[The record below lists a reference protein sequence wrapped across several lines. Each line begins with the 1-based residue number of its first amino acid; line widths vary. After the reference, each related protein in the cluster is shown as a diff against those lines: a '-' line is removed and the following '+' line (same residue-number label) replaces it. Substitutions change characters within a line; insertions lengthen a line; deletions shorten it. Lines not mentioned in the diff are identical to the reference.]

1 VRLEFKNFAFISQ
14 ASKLAAEAAL
24 CAGDQGQF
32 WPYHDMLFANQGPL
46 FEEGADSR
54 RGFKQIAATLGLD
67 TKAFNRCLSRREH
80 RQAVQQL
87 LDEGRAQGVNSTP
100 TVIVNGVNL
109 GYPRSFEDVQRVIEE
124 ELAKVGQ

>member
-1 VRLEFKNFAFISQ
+1 MRLEFKNFAFISQ

-54 RGFKQIAATLGLD
+54 RGFKQIAAMLGLD

-124 ELAKVGQ
+124 ELAKASQ

>member
-1 VRLEFKNFAFISQ
+1 MRLEFKNFAFISA

-32 WPYHDMLFANQGPL
+32 WPYHDMLFANQGVL
-46 FEEGADSR
+46 FEKGADSR
-54 RGFKQIAATLGLD
+54 RGFKQIAEGLELD
-67 TKAFNRCLSRREH
+67 TRAFNRCLSRREH

-87 LDEGRAQGVNSTP
+87 LDEGRAQGINSTP

-124 ELAKVGQ
+124 ELAKNS

>member
-1 VRLEFKNFAFISQ
+1 VRLEFKNFAFISA

-32 WPYHDMLFANQGPL
+32 WPYHDMLFANQGVL
-46 FEEGADSR
+46 FEKGADSR
-54 RGFKQIAATLGLD
+54 RGFKQIAEGLELD
-67 TKAFNRCLSRREH
+67 TRAFNRCLSRREH

-87 LDEGRAQGVNSTP
+87 LDEGRAQGINSTP

-124 ELAKVGQ
+124 ELAKNS